1 MSGGQQVGIINMAW
15 RLAKCLETLRTEVNA
30 KWPNRSKD
38 SDGTIGDESHRTRQ
52 SDHNPWVE
60 DGAMGVVTAMDITHD
75 PADGLDSEQL
85 AECLRRSKDP
95 RIKYI
100 ISNRKIASSE
110 NSPWEWRPYTGTNPH
125 NHHVHISV
133 KSDKAHYDM
142 TSSWPLDGVAAPPSG
157 QAAATIHP
165 TLRRGASGDAVKEL
179 QRLLGVKDDGNFG
192 PATETAVREKQAA
205 AGVVVDGIVGPHTW
219 EVLGAK

>member
-1 MSGGQQVGIINMAW
+1 MAW

-30 KWPNRSKD
+30 KWPNRSKA
-38 SDGTIGDESHRTRQ
+38 SDGTIGDESHQTRE
-52 SDHNPWVE
+52 SDHNPWVK
-60 DGAMGVVTAMDITHD
+60 DGAIGVVTAMDITHD
-75 PADGLDSEQL
+75 PAHGLDSEQL
-85 AECLRRSKDP
+85 AECLRGSKDL

-142 TSSWPLDGVAAPPSG
+142 TSSWPLDGVAAPAPG
-157 QAAATIHP
+157 QAAGTIHP
-165 TLRRGASGDAVKEL
+165 TLRRGASGEAVKEL

-192 PATETAVREKQAA
+192 PATEAAVREKQAA
-205 AGVVVDGIVGPHTW
+205 AGIVVDGIVGPHTW